1 MKLHCISN
9 YNTQPQLSGGVWRS
23 NANANGPIEKKHI
36 NFRLWVKEYITY
48 FQNCLLLS
56 VCSVPPNS
64 KFYKSKFSWH
74 KIGQN
79 ITLNL
84 LVATQE

>member
-23 NANANGPIEKKHI
+23 NANAKGPIEKKHI

-56 VCSVPPNS
+56 VCSVPQIVNFTNPS
-64 KFYKSKFSWH
+64 SADIRLDK
-74 KIGQN
+74 
-79 ITLNL
+79 T
-84 LVATQE
+84 